1 MIAVPEYLLP
11 YAHRTKIVKE
21 AVSFDLECT
30 CGCSDFAL
38 LKNSFTAEE
47 ERVLKEYEQSFP
59 NTGWHTVYS
68 EKGEDEKPRFYI
80 KRLFFFK
87 QYLVFPQAPVFADIK
102 VIKAICKS
110 CGKEI
115 LIFDSRLHGYDS
127 IESSDEK
134 KAYIPHFN
142 ENKAQD
148 GNVSVKI
155 EQNDEADVDSA
166 LFSNICVYLSSH
178 DRKRLCFEWETA

>member
-1 MIAVPEYLLP
+1 MIAVPEYFLP

-47 ERVLKEYEQSFP
+47 KSILKEYEQGFP

-80 KRLFFFK
+80 KRLLVFK

-115 LIFDSRLHGYDS
+115 LIFVSRLHGYDS

-178 DRKRLCFEWETA
+178 DRKRLYFEWETA